1 MKILPFILL
10 IIFIIFVRH
19 IVLKY
24 FPNIIINGY
33 FCIFLII
40 FLLNYICTQ
49 NSYYS
54 LLISSIIVFGRL
66 FYRKY
71 IGNETLTDSNHKY
84 HLIIFVIG
92 LVFVFLCLLNYN
104 QIQKYS
110 KYYSYFLFIT
120 ILGILYNLTYNHTS
134 CCLP

>member
-1 MKILPFILL
+1 MDILSILFL
-10 IIFIIFVRH
+10 IIIFVLGR
-19 IVLKY
+19 Y
-24 FPNIIINGY
+24 IIIKYYPKIMLNGY
-33 FCIFLII
+33 FFL
-40 FLLNYICTQ
+40 FLFIYLFNYLCTQ

-54 LLISSIIVFGRL
+54 LLISIIIVFGRL
-66 FYRKY
+66 LYRKY

-92 LVFVFLCLLNYN
+92 LVFVFLCLLNYKK
-104 QIQKYS
+104 IQKHS

-120 ILGILYNLTYNHTS
+120 ILGILFNLTYNHTS